1 MNELVDIIVN
11 VDDVLSI
18 EEDYDFTKKGN
29 IFYAM
34 GATAGLTPND
44 AYADFSETS

>member
-1 MNELVDIIVN
+1 MDIIVN
-11 VDDVLSI
+11 VDEVLI
-18 EEDYDFTKKGN
+18 FEENYTLTKKGN

-44 AYADFSETS
+44 AYASFSEAS